1 MDLELSLREERPSA
15 PAKNANETKIENWHQ
30 SNCMCLMMIK
40 RSIPEMISGSI
51 VECESGKKFLKIVLT
66 KFFVKN
72 NKALINNTL
81 SKLISM
87 SYKGKRNIRS
97 T

>member
-1 MDLELSLREERPSA
+1 MNFEFSVREERPIVT
-15 PAKNANETKIENWHQ
+15 AKNTNETKIENWHR

-72 NKALINNTL
+72 NKALTNNTL
-81 SKLISM
+81 SKLILM

>member
-1 MDLELSLREERPSA
+1 MDLELFLREERPSA
-15 PAKNANETKIENWHQ
+15 PAKNTNETKIENWHQ

-51 VECESGKKFLKIVLT
+51 VESGSVKKFLEIVDQL
-66 KFFVKN
+66 FVKN
-72 NKALINNTL
+72 YMALTNNTL

-87 SYKGKRNIRS
+87 SYKGKGNIRS